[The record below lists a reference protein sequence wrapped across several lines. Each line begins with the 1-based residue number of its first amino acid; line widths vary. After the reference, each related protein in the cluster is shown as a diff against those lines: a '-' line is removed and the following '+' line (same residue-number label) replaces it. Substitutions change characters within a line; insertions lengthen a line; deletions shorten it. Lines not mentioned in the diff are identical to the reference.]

1 MGTIEELE
9 LRVEQLEEQ
18 VEHALPAKI
27 DAVAYL
33 LSVVHEETR
42 AIRQTLDGHSQMLQ
56 EILRLRLT
64 RPARRRLTPGPRI

>member
-1 MGTIEELE
+1 MSTLEELE
-9 LRVEQLEEQ
+9 RRVEQLEEQ

-42 AIRQTLDGHSQMLQ
+42 AIRQILDGHGQLLQ
-56 EILRLRLT
+56 EML
-64 RPARRRLTPGPRI
+64 RRLPGQDG

>member
-1 MGTIEELE
+1 MPTLEELE

-42 AIRQTLDGHSQMLQ
+42 AIREVVDGHGRMLQ
-56 EILRLRLT
+56 EILRRL
-64 RPARRRLTPGPRI
+64 PGHEG

>member
-1 MGTIEELE
+1 MVTLEELE

-18 VEHALPAKI
+18 VDHALPAKI

-42 AIRQTLDGHSQMLQ
+42 AIRQTLDAHGQMLQ
-56 EILRLRLT
+56 ELLRGL
-64 RPARRRLTPGPRI
+64 PGHEG

>member
-9 LRVEQLEEQ
+9 RRVEQLEDQ

-56 EILRLRLT
+56 EILRR
-64 RPARRRLTPGPRI
+64 RPAGEG

>member
-9 LRVEQLEEQ
+9 LRVDQLEEQ
-18 VEHALPAKI
+18 VDRGLPAKI

-56 EILRLRLT
+56 EILRRL
-64 RPARRRLTPGPRI
+64 PASDG

>member
-1 MGTIEELE
+1 MASLEELE
-9 LRVEQLEEQ
+9 RRIEQLEEQ

-42 AIRQTLDGHSQMLQ
+42 AIRQILDGHGQMLQ
-56 EILRLRLT
+56 EILRRL
-64 RPARRRLTPGPRI
+64 PASGG

>member
-1 MGTIEELE
+1 MSTLEELE

-18 VEHALPAKI
+18 VERALPAKI

-42 AIRQTLDGHSQMLQ
+42 AIR
-56 EILRLRLT
+56 
-64 RPARRRLTPGPRI
+64 

>member
-1 MGTIEELE
+1 MASLEELE
-9 LRVEQLEEQ
+9 RRIEQLEEQ

-42 AIRQTLDGHSQMLQ
+42 AIRQTLDEHGQMLQ
-56 EILRLRLT
+56 EILRRL
-64 RPARRRLTPGPRI
+64 PGHDG

>member
-1 MGTIEELE
+1 MSTLEELE
-9 LRVEQLEEQ
+9 RRVEQLEDQ

-42 AIRQTLDGHSQMLQ
+42 AIRQVLDGHGQMLE
-56 EILRLRLT
+56 EILRRL
-64 RPARRRLTPGPRI
+64 PLPEA

>member
-1 MGTIEELE
+1 MVTLEELE
-9 LRVEQLEEQ
+9 RRVELLEDQ

-42 AIRQTLDGHSQMLQ
+42 AIRQTLDGNGRMLQ
-56 EILRLRLT
+56 EILGRL
-64 RPARRRLTPGPRI
+64 PGQQA

>member
-1 MGTIEELE
+1 MSTLEELE
-9 LRVEQLEEQ
+9 RRVEQLEDQ

-42 AIRQTLDGHSQMLQ
+42 AIRQVLDGHGQMLE
-56 EILRLRLT
+56 EILRRLP
-64 RPARRRLTPGPRI
+64 RPEA

>member
-1 MGTIEELE
+1 MVTLEELE
-9 LRVEQLEEQ
+9 RRVEQLEDQ

-42 AIRQTLDGHSQMLQ
+42 AIRRTLDGDRRTLDGHSQMLQ
-56 EILRLRLT
+56 EILRRL
-64 RPARRRLTPGPRI
+64 PDHEG

>member
-9 LRVEQLEEQ
+9 RRVEQLEDQ

-56 EILRLRLT
+56 EILRRL
-64 RPARRRLTPGPRI
+64 PAREG

>member
-1 MGTIEELE
+1 MSTLEELE
-9 LRVEQLEEQ
+9 RRVEQLEDQ

-42 AIRQTLDGHSQMLQ
+42 AIRQTLDGHGQMLQ
-56 EILRLRLT
+56 EILRRL
-64 RPARRRLTPGPRI
+64 PAAGD

>member
-1 MGTIEELE
+1 MASLEELE
-9 LRVEQLEEQ
+9 RRIEQLEEQ

-42 AIRQTLDGHSQMLQ
+42 AIRQILDGHGQMLQ
-56 EILRLRLT
+56 EILGRL
-64 RPARRRLTPGPRI
+64 PGHEG

>member
-18 VEHALPAKI
+18 VERELPAKI

-42 AIRQTLDGHSQMLQ
+42 AIRLTLDDHSQMLQ
-56 EILRLRLT
+56 EILRRL
-64 RPARRRLTPGPRI
+64 PAGEG

>member
-1 MGTIEELE
+1 MSSLEELE
-9 LRVEQLEEQ
+9 RRIEQLEEQ

-42 AIRQTLDGHSQMLQ
+42 AIRQILDGHGQMLQ
-56 EILRLRLT
+56 EILGRL
-64 RPARRRLTPGPRI
+64 PGREG